1 MKSNPIK
8 PILII
13 EDSVEDYMVILR
25 IFKKLNLPNPILHCE
40 DGDQALDFLFH
51 PGYGKPDGK
60 PALPGFILLDLNLPG
75 TDGREVLM
83 RIKTDKQ
90 LKTIPVVVLTTS
102 NDPDDIQYCY
112 AAGANCYIQKPV
124 NLKDFK
130 KALQALVT
138 FWFENACLP
147 TPEAGQ
153 GDPLRFLLTREPL

>member
-1 MKSNPIK
+1 MNPVTVK

-25 IFKKLNLPNPILHCE
+25 IFQRLSLPNPVFHCE

-51 PGYGKPDGK
+51 PEDGK
-60 PALPGFILLDLNLPG
+60 PPLPGFILLDLNLPG
-75 TDGREVLM
+75 TDGREVLL
-83 RIKTDKQ
+83 RIKTDEQ

-102 NDPDDIQYCY
+102 NAPDDIQYCY
-112 AAGANCYIQKPV
+112 SAGANCYMHKPV

-130 KALQALVT
+130 KALQALVA

-147 TPEAGQ
+147 APAAGQ

>member
-1 MKSNPIK
+1 MNPGTIK

-13 EDSVEDYMVILR
+13 EDSTEDYMVILR
-25 IFKKLNLPNPILHCE
+25 IFQRLNLPNPVFHFE
-40 DGDQALDFLFH
+40 DGDEALNFLFH
-51 PGYGKPDGK
+51 PDGGKPYGKP
-60 PALPGFILLDLNLPG
+60 PLPGFILLDLNLPG

-83 RIKTDKQ
+83 RIKTDEQ

-112 AAGANCYIQKPV
+112 AAGANCYMHKPV

-130 KALQALVT
+130 KALQALVS

-147 TPEAGQ
+147 APAAQ
-153 GDPLRFLLTREPL
+153 